1 MATFSKTYFS
11 KALLN
16 FQFHSSIIY
25 DIVSLGKK
33 GILTYRDS
41 GLLEPVSSAGR
52 LKTAPAADFVVRR
65 SHLWRCREKSNESDC
80 IG

>member
-1 MATFSKTYFS
+1 MATFSKTYFN

-16 FQFHSSIIY
+16 FQFHFLLIY

-33 GILTYRDS
+33 GMLTCRDS

-52 LKTAPAADFVVRR
+52 LNTAPAADFVV
-65 SHLWRCREKSNESDC
+65 SCRKTAKKTK
-80 IG
+80 GGWQ